1 MDPTARRLDVSLRS
15 RDNVMAGLW
24 LAIVAARARVLSSVL
39 SYQEG
44 WRKGGG
50 QYGHKRVA

>member
-39 SYQEG
+39 RYKEG